1 MENEVVRKAIEE
13 WKNLDSRDHEAHL
26 AFSRK
31 IHMAEAMGVITKEE
45 LAEIKQKIDEIKVE
59 NTRKAMREDTRNLTL
74 ASMKAAEHLVRS
86 CFGM

>member
-31 IHMAEAMGVITKEE
+31 IHMAASMGVISREE
-45 LAEIKQKIDEIKVE
+45 LKMIKESIEQIKIE
-59 NTRKAMREDTRNLTL
+59 NTRKMMREDARSLQL
-74 ASMKAAEHLVRS
+74 AEMHAVEGSVRRF
-86 CFGM
+86 FGM